1 MIPTNTMT
9 DGFLLVDKES
19 GFTSHDVVALARKKM
34 ATKKIGHAGTLDPM
48 ATGLLV
54 LGVGI
59 GTKLLSF
66 IVDGV
71 KSYEAT
77 IRLGA
82 STSTDDKEGEIIE
95 SYNTSEISDAEI
107 LGALDSFRGKIA
119 QRPSSVS
126 AIKIGGRRAHDLVR
140 AGEVVEIP
148 EREVEIFN
156 LEVLGINRVESF
168 IDIEVKVRCSSGTYI
183 RSIARDLGMK
193 LKNGGH
199 LTKLNR
205 SEVAPFNLSEA
216 KLLANAELMSI
227 KTGIER
233 ILPIR
238 ILEANEVKEIFF
250 GRPIEKSESELT
262 AAFLANGDFAAL
274 LTNKN
279 EGAKVLAFPSLVNVK
294 E

>member
-1 MIPTNTMT
+1 MT

-34 ATKKIGHAGTLDPM
+34 GTKKIGHAGTLDPM

-66 IVDGV
+66 IVDGA

-82 STSTDDKEGEIIE
+82 STSTDDKDGEIIE
-95 SYNTSEISDAEI
+95 IFEIDQISDDEI
-107 LGALDSFRGKIA
+107 LKTLETFKGKIA

-126 AIKIGGRRAHDLVR
+126 AIKIGGKRAHELVR
-140 AGEVVEIP
+140 AGVEVDIP
-148 EREVEIFN
+148 EREVEIFR
-156 LEVLGINRVESF
+156 LDALGIKRAEKF
-168 IDIEVKVRCSSGTYI
+168 IDIDVNVRCSSGTYI
-183 RSIARDLGMK
+183 RSIARDLGVK
-193 LKNGGH
+193 LGNGGH

-205 SEVAPFNLSEA
+205 SEVAPFSLSEA
-216 KLLANAELMSI
+216 KLLAESKLISI
-227 KTGIER
+227 KIGIER
-233 ILPIR
+233 ILPTR
-238 ILEANEVKEIFF
+238 VLEVSEAKEIFF

-274 LTNKN
+274 LTNKS
-279 EGAKVLAFPSLVNVK
+279 EGDKVLAFPSLVNVK